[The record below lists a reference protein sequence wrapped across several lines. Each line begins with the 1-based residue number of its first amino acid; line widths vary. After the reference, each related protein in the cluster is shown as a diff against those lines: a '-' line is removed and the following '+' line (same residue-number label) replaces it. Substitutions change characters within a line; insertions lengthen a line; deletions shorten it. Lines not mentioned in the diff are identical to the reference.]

1 MLWGSSPVHLLLEEF
16 EKKKKTNSVD
26 PAARAG
32 VKNVILFYFIL
43 FLVESILLCTPK
55 WQPPGELFSQI
66 WIQEKYESKISF

>member
-55 WQPPGELFSQI
+55 
-66 WIQEKYESKISF
+66 

>member
-1 MLWGSSPVHLLLEEF
+1 
-16 EKKKKTNSVD
+16 
-26 PAARAG
+26 